1 MNTRPKL
8 LILAVVMVLGLGAL
22 TTWYFISLRHA
33 SPPAAGAPGDNRAAA
48 VRADDASKTPAPPAV
63 EAAPPRRQ
71 KPPPVDPLAREALQL
86 VGADPKATAYWIQ
99 AINDP
104 RLPREERKDLIEDL
118 NEDGFTD
125 KKRPT
130 LEDLPLVQA
139 RIELIEWLAPQAM
152 DQVNAD
158 AFQEAYKDLLQIRS
172 RLTGQP
178 LGPIPRLVPR

>member
-1 MNTRPKL
+1 MNTRLK
-8 LILAVVMVLGLGAL
+8 LAVVVVLLLLAASAL
-22 TTWYFISLRHA
+22 TTWYFLQQRLSST
-33 SPPAAGAPGDNRAAA
+33 SPPAVARVPAPAPAL
-48 VRADDASKTPAPPAV
+48 ASEPAPPPIPPMPDAQ
-63 EAAPPRRQ
+63 PPRRG
-71 KPPPVDPLAREALQL
+71 KPPPVDPLAREALQR
-86 VGADPKATAYWIQ
+86 VGADPEATAYWIQ

-104 RLPREERKDLIEDL
+104 RLPRGERKDLIEDL

-130 LEDLPLVQA
+130 LEDLPLVEA
-139 RIELIEWLAPQAM
+139 RIELIELLAPHAM
-152 DQVNAD
+152 DEVNAD